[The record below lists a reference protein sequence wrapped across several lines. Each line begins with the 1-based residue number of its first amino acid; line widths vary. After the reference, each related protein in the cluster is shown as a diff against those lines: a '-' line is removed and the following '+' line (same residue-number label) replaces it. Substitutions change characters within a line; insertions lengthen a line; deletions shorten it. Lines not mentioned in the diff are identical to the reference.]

1 MSPLIEIVRG
11 LLEHPSE
18 AIVTA
23 SNRSRPRRTRPAPWS
38 AGLAV
43 LALLVLGTSAGA
55 QDDAGWTFRFTPY
68 FMFSGLDGDVG
79 VGGRTAEVDA
89 SFSDIADHLDFGVLG
104 AFEARRGRLGLLT
117 DVIYLDLGDDGDIAR
132 PDSPLDRFEVDA
144 SNFILSPALSYRV
157 TRPGPVSVDVGAG
170 IRYWNVSN
178 TLTLTGEAGGE
189 LELDDSQDWID
200 PILGT
205 RLRADFDDHWFGVAL
220 GDIGGF
226 GAGSDFTWQAL
237 GAIGYTFDTRGHYSL
252 LAGWR
257 QLDVDYENEDE
268 GFLWDVSIGGP
279 TIGFTFAW

>member
-1 MSPLIEIVRG
+1 LS
-11 LLEHPSE
+11 
-18 AIVTA
+18 A
-23 SNRSRPRRTRPAPWS
+23 SNRALPHRTTPALWS
-38 AGLAV
+38 AGLTT
-43 LALLVLGTSAGA
+43 LALLILSGRAWA
-55 QDDAGWTFRFTPY
+55 QDDAGWTFKFTPY

-79 VGGRTAEVDA
+79 VRGRTAAVDA
-89 SFSDIADHLDFGVLG
+89 SFSDLADHLNFGLLG

-117 DVIYLDLGDDGDIAR
+117 DVIYLDLGADGDFPR

-144 SNFILSPALSYRV
+144 SNFVLSPAVGYRV
-157 TRPGPVSVDVGAG
+157 TRPGPISVDVGAG

-178 TLTLTGEAGGE
+178 TLTLTGEAGGG

-205 RLRADFDDHWFGVAL
+205 RLRADFNDHWFGLAL

-226 GAGSDFTWQAL
+226 GAGSDFTWQAF
-237 GAIGYTFDTRGHYSL
+237 GAIGYSFDSRGHYSL

-268 GFLWDVSIGGP
+268 GFLWDVGMGGP
-279 TIGFTFAW
+279 TIGITFAW